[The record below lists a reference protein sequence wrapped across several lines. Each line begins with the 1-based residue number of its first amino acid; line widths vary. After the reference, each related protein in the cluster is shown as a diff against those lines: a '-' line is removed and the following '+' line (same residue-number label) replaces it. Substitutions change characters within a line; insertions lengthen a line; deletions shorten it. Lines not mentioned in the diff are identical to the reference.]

1 MYGLALGI
9 ARVKET
15 LPDPVY
21 GLITGLNAATVG
33 LIAQAGVQLSRKAI
47 TDGLSRSI
55 LIISA
60 CAGLCY
66 SALWYFPVLMTA
78 AGIAAVIYDLYLRRA
93 LFRFRIALRRTYLK
107 LRKRQTTSGQDVQRE
122 SVHEMTDQASH
133 DSNSASQATEAEGA
147 RPPFTIRLV
156 PGLTVI
162 GLFFA
167 LFVTLMGLR
176 AHFSKLVEL
185 RLFTNMVLAGTIIF
199 GGGPVVIPLL
209 REYVVQ
215 EGWVSSR
222 DFLLGL
228 AIIQSFPGPNFNFSV
243 YLGALASASTSTP
256 SWVTA
261 LLAYIGIFLPG
272 LMLTTGMSSIWAR
285 IPRQYRPFVSSLLR
299 GINAAAVGL
308 IWTAVYRLWNAG
320 NLTHSSVAA
329 NSLGSEPWWLVV
341 ATAAFA
347 GHQWYSVPA
356 PLCIVLGGCMGLGW
370 WAVN

>member
-1 MYGLALGI
+1 MASEQLSLK
-9 ARVKET
+9 RR
-15 LPDPVY
+15 
-21 GLITGLNAATVG
+21 LITVAINYADLGFTSFGGPPVHFGILYDRFVKKLGWIDDKTYQELFAVS
-33 LIAQAGVQLSRKAI
+33 QALPGPASTKLAF
-47 TDGLSRSI
+47 
-55 LIISA
+55 A
-60 CAGLCY
+60 
-66 SALWYFPVLMTA
+66 
-78 AGIAAVIYDLYLRRA
+78 
-93 LFRFRIALRRTYLK
+93 IALNY
-107 LRKRQTTSGQDVQRE
+107 
-122 SVHEMTDQASH
+122 A
-133 DSNSASQATEAEGA
+133 ASQATEAEGA

-209 REYVVQ
+209 REYIVQ

>member
-1 MYGLALGI
+1 MASEQLSLK
-9 ARVKET
+9 RR
-15 LPDPVY
+15 
-21 GLITGLNAATVG
+21 LITVAINYADLGFTSFGGPPVHFGILYDRFVKKLGWIDDKTYQELFAVSQALPGPASTKLAFAIALNY
-33 LIAQAGVQLSRKAI
+33 AGFLPSLLAFA
-47 TDGLSRSI
+47 LCI

-66 SALWYFPVLMTA
+66 TALWYFPVLMTA

-93 LFRFRIALRRTYLK
+93 LFRFRMALRRTYLK
-107 LRKRQTTSGQDVQRE
+107 LQKRQATSGQDVQRE

-209 REYVVQ
+209 REYIVQ

-228 AIIQSFPGPNFNFSV
+228 AIIQSFPGPNFNC
-243 YLGALASASTSTP
+243 
-256 SWVTA
+256 
-261 LLAYIGIFLPG
+261 
-272 LMLTTGMSSIWAR
+272 R
-285 IPRQYRPFVSSLLR
+285 
-299 GINAAAVGL
+299 
-308 IWTAVYRLWNAG
+308 
-320 NLTHSSVAA
+320 
-329 NSLGSEPWWLVV
+329 
-341 ATAAFA
+341 
-347 GHQWYSVPA
+347 
-356 PLCIVLGGCMGLGW
+356 
-370 WAVN
+370 